1 MPTMR
6 STFHR
11 GVAAALG
18 LCLAAGC
25 SSTADRDDDPG
36 RVTMHRLNRTE
47 YDNTVRDLL
56 GTALRPAQAFPAET
70 DTLSYGFDTI
80 ADALRM
86 SPLLLELYEGA
97 AQALITDALA
107 TSTSSS
113 TQDFEVVGDTTS
125 GNAQGGGWLFFTS
138 GTATINVNAPAAG
151 TYHLRIRAYEQHLD
165 PDPAHMSVTVV
176 GQAPT
181 PGFDVTALAADPQ
194 VYSVDVVLPAGS
206 VQIAIGFTNDGFD
219 QATMADRNLWV
230 DYVQLEGPVD
240 GPIVD
245 GGMRGRIFVCDAL
258 PDRACQTQIL
268 TAFTGRAWRRPA
280 TQAELDGLLALVDTA
295 ILDGDT
301 AEAGLRLALQAALIS
316 PHFLFR
322 IEVDPDPSGRTPRPL
337 TDWELASR
345 LSYFLWSTM
354 PDDALLAAAA
364 AGRLSDPAQLEAEV
378 TRMLDDPKAD
388 ALVENFASLWLQT
401 RAIASQTDPD
411 YTLFPMWDD
420 ELEAAVVEETK
431 RYFRAFL
438 DDGVPMNEFLTARF
452 TFVND
457 RLAEYYGLP
466 PVGTDDF
473 VRVSL
478 EGTNRRGYL
487 TQASFLRLTSHPKRT
502 SPTKRGKWVLDNL
515 LCAPPR
521 PPPSDVNLGAIVD
534 NGQGGGSLRDRLAEH
549 RNNPLCASCH
559 NAMDG
564 MGLALE
570 NFDAVGQ
577 FRTMDGEF
585 PIDSGGRLFGEFAFA
600 DRDGMI
606 DQLASQPSVYRCMV
620 EKLYLYSGRLPNRIE
635 AQRHIDEL
643 TIDFVAGGYQLRD
656 LLTRFVTHPSFTS
669 RRGEP

>member
-230 DYVQLEGPVD
+230 DYMEVEGPLD
-240 GPIVD
+240 APPLDPGK
-245 GGMRGRIFVCDAL
+245 RARILVCDLASG
-258 PDRACQTQIL
+258 PGCVTQVL
-268 TAFTGRAWRRPA
+268 TTFTRRAWRRPP
-280 TQAELDGLLALVDTA
+280 TEAELGELRDLVSLAVSQ
-295 ILDGDT
+295 GDDV
-301 AEAGLRLALQAALIS
+301 EAGMRLALRAALMS
-316 PHFLFR
+316 PNFIYRVKINPAPGTKVAH
-322 IEVDPDPSGRTPRPL
+322 PL
-337 TDWELASR
+337 TD
-345 LSYFLWSTM
+345 
-354 PDDALLAAAA
+354 
-364 AGRLSDPAQLEAEV
+364 
-378 TRMLDDPKAD
+378 
-388 ALVENFASLWLQT
+388 
-401 RAIASQTDPD
+401 
-411 YTLFPMWDD
+411 
-420 ELEAAVVEETK
+420 
-431 RYFRAFL
+431 
-438 DDGVPMNEFLTARF
+438 
-452 TFVND
+452 
-457 RLAEYYGLP
+457 
-466 PVGTDDF
+466 
-473 VRVSL
+473 
-478 EGTNRRGYL
+478 
-487 TQASFLRLTSHPKRT
+487 
-502 SPTKRGKWVLDNL
+502 
-515 LCAPPR
+515 
-521 PPPSDVNLGAIVD
+521 
-534 NGQGGGSLRDRLAEH
+534 
-549 RNNPLCASCH
+549 
-559 NAMDG
+559 
-564 MGLALE
+564 
-570 NFDAVGQ
+570 
-577 FRTMDGEF
+577 
-585 PIDSGGRLFGEFAFA
+585 
-600 DRDGMI
+600 
-606 DQLASQPSVYRCMV
+606 
-620 EKLYLYSGRLPNRIE
+620 
-635 AQRHIDEL
+635 
-643 TIDFVAGGYQLRD
+643 
-656 LLTRFVTHPSFTS
+656 
-669 RRGEP
+669 